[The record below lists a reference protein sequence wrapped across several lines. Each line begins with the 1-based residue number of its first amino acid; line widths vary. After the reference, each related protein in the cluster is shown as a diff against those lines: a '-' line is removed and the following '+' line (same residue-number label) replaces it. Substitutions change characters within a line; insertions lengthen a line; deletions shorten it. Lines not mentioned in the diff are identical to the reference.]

1 MEKTKIIIG
10 DDHDLI
16 RLGLNRI
23 LKLEEDFDVLGE
35 GKNGQEVIDLIE
47 KEIPNIVLL
56 DINMPII
63 NGIEALRKIKMNW
76 PSIKVIML
84 TVENDK
90 KTINDAIDIGAD
102 GYVLKESAGSE
113 IVNAIK
119 VVCSG
124 DKYIDKSLVNMFF
137 STVKRYD
144 AIEKSLLEELTLREL
159 EILLYISKG
168 FRNKEIGEVLFLS
181 EKTIKNY
188 ITNIFRKLN
197 VEDRVQ
203 ATIIALN
210 NDIESHLTKIRSKKR
225 TKVLSK

>member
-1 MEKTKIIIG
+1 MKKTKIIIG

-23 LKLEEDFDVLGE
+23 LKLEEDFEVLGE
-35 GKNGQEVIDLIE
+35 GQNGKEVLELIE
-47 KEIPNIVLL
+47 KETPNIVLL
-56 DINMPII
+56 DINMPGL
-63 NGIEALRKIKMNW
+63 NGIETLRTIKRNW
-76 PSIKVIML
+76 QKIKVIML

-90 KTINDAIDIGAD
+90 KTINEAIDIGAD

-124 DKYIDKSLVNMFF
+124 DKYIDKSLVNMLF
-137 STVKRYD
+137 STIKKSDYSK
-144 AIEKSLLEELTLREL
+144 KSLLEELTHREL
-159 EILLYISKG
+159 EILMYISKG
-168 FRNKEIGEVLFLS
+168 YRNKEIGEVLFLS

-203 ATIIALN
+203 ATIFALN
-210 NDIESHLTKIRSKKR
+210 NDIEAYVKK
-225 TKVLSK
+225 